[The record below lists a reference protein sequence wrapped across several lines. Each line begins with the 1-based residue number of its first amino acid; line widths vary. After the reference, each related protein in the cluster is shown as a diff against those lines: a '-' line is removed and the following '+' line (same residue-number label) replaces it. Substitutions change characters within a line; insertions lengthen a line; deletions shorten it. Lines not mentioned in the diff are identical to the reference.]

1 MFPEPPRHRGG
12 SRYFRALIGRMP
24 IYDSVVDTVGGT
36 PLIRL
41 RRISAG
47 IDASLLGKMESRNP
61 CASVKDRIG
70 VAMIRDA
77 ERRGLLVPGSVI
89 VEATSG
95 NTGIALAFA
104 AAACGYRLIITMP
117 ENMSRE
123 RIAML
128 KMFGAE
134 LVLTRGGL
142 MRDAVL
148 KAEEIARETPGAV
161 TLEQFRNPANP
172 DTHERTTAKEIWQ
185 DTGGAIDAFVAGV
198 GTGGTIT
205 GVGRFL
211 KARRPEVQVIA
222 VEPSTSA
229 VLSGQA
235 AGQHLI
241 QGIGAGFVPQI
252 LQREVIDEIMT
263 VTDRAAFD
271 CTRRL
276 AREEGILAG
285 ISSGAAVSAALRVAR
300 RPQMAGKTLVVILP
314 DTGERYLSTPLAD
327 EPPAAK
333 RS

>member
-1 MFPEPPRHRGG
+1 
-12 SRYFRALIGRMP
+12 MP
-24 IYDSVVDTVGGT
+24 IFDSVVDTVGGT

-41 RRISAG
+41 RRIGAG
-47 IDASLLGKMESRNP
+47 IDATVLGKMESRNP

-77 ERRGLLVPGSVI
+77 EQRGVLVPGSVI

-128 KMFGAE
+128 KTFGAE
-134 LVLTRGGL
+134 VVLTRGGL
-142 MRDAVL
+142 MRDAVVR
-148 KAEEIARETPGAV
+148 AEEIARETPGAV
-161 TLEQFRNPANP
+161 SLQQFKNPANP
-172 DTHERTTAKEIWQ
+172 DVHERSTAVEIWD
-185 DTGGAIDAFVAGV
+185 DTGGDIDAFVAGV

-205 GVGRFL
+205 GVGRYL
-211 KARRPEVQVIA
+211 KARRPEIQIIA

-229 VLSGQA
+229 VLSGQP

-241 QGIGAGFVPQI
+241 QGIGAGFVPDI
-252 LQREVIDEIMT
+252 LDRDAIDEIVT
-263 VTDRAAFD
+263 VSERAAFD
-271 CTRRL
+271 CARRL

-285 ISSGAAVSAALRVAR
+285 VSSGAAVWAALRVAR
-300 RPQMAGKTLVVILP
+300 RPQMTGKTLVVIMP

-327 EPPAAK
+327 EPAPP
-333 RS
+333 RPR

>member
-1 MFPEPPRHRGG
+1 
-12 SRYFRALIGRMP
+12 MP

-41 RRISAG
+41 RHIGAE
-47 IDASLLGKMESRNP
+47 IEADLLGKMESRNP
-61 CASVKDRIG
+61 CSSVKDRIG

-77 ERRGLLVPGSVI
+77 EQRGLLVPGSVI

-104 AAACGYRLIITMP
+104 AAACGYKLIITMP

-128 KMFGAE
+128 KTFGAQV
-134 LVLTRGGL
+134 VLTRGGL

-148 KAEEIARETPGAV
+148 KAEEIASETPGAV
-161 TLEQFRNPANP
+161 TLQQFKNPANP
-172 DTHERTTAKEIWQ
+172 DVHERTTATEIWE
-185 DTGGAIDAFVAGV
+185 DTGGAIDAFIAGV

-211 KARRPEVQVIA
+211 KARRPDIRVIA

-229 VLSGQA
+229 VLSGQP

-241 QGIGAGFVPQI
+241 QGIGAGFVPDI
-252 LQREVIDEIMT
+252 LERDAIDEVMT

-271 CTRRL
+271 CARRL

-285 ISSGAAVSAALRVAR
+285 ISSGAAVSAALRVGK
-300 RPQMAGKTLVVILP
+300 RPQLAGKTIVVILP
-314 DTGERYLSTPLAD
+314 DTGERYLSTPLGD
-327 EPPAAK
+327 EPPLPK
-333 RS
+333 R

>member
-1 MFPEPPRHRGG
+1 
-12 SRYFRALIGRMP
+12 MP
-24 IYDSVVDTVGGT
+24 IYDSVVETVGGT

-41 RRISAG
+41 RRIGAEIGG
-47 IDASLLGKMESRNP
+47 IVLGKMESRNP

-77 ERRGLLVPGSVI
+77 EERGVLVPGSVI

-128 KMFGAE
+128 KTFGAE
-134 LVLTRGGL
+134 VVLTRGGL
-142 MRDAVL
+142 MREAVV
-148 KAEEIARETPGAV
+148 KAEEIARQTPGAV
-161 TLEQFRNPANP
+161 TLQQFKNPANP
-172 DTHERTTAKEIWQ
+172 DVHERTTAVEIWD
-185 DTGGAIDAFVAGV
+185 DTGGEIDAFVAGV

-211 KARRPEVQVIA
+211 KARRPSVQVIA
-222 VEPSTSA
+222 VEPATSA
-229 VLSGQA
+229 VLSGQP

-241 QGIGAGFVPQI
+241 QGIGAGFVPDI
-252 LQREVIDEIMT
+252 FDREAIDEIVT
-263 VTDRAAFD
+263 VSERAAYD
-271 CTRRL
+271 CARRL

-285 ISSGAAVSAALRVAR
+285 ISSGAALWAALRVGK
-300 RPQMAGKTLVVILP
+300 RPAMAGKTIVVILP

-327 EPPAAK
+327 EPPSS
-333 RS
+333 RR

>member
-1 MFPEPPRHRGG
+1 
-12 SRYFRALIGRMP
+12 MP
-24 IYDSVVDTVGGT
+24 IFDSVVDTVGGT

-41 RRISAG
+41 RRIAAG
-47 IDASLLGKMESRNP
+47 IDATVLGKMESRNP

-77 ERRGLLVPGSVI
+77 EQRGTLVPGSVI

-128 KMFGAE
+128 KTFGAE
-134 LVLTRGGL
+134 VVLTRGGL
-142 MRDAVL
+142 MRDAVVR
-148 KAEEIARETPGAV
+148 AEEIARETPGAV
-161 TLEQFRNPANP
+161 TLQQFKNPANP
-172 DTHERTTAKEIWQ
+172 DVHERSTAVEIWD
-185 DTGGAIDAFVAGV
+185 DTGGDIDAFVAGV

-205 GVGRFL
+205 GVGRYL
-211 KARRPEVQVIA
+211 KAKRPGVQVIA

-229 VLSGQA
+229 VLSGQP

-241 QGIGAGFVPQI
+241 QGIGAGFVPDI
-252 LQREVIDEIMT
+252 LDRDAIDEIVT
-263 VTDRAAFD
+263 VSERAAYD
-271 CTRRL
+271 CARRL

-285 ISSGAAVSAALRVAR
+285 VSSGAAVWAALRVAR
-300 RPQMAGKTLVVILP
+300 RPQMTGKTLVVILP

-327 EPPAAK
+327 EPAPS
-333 RS
+333 RPR

>member
-1 MFPEPPRHRGG
+1 
-12 SRYFRALIGRMP
+12 MP
-24 IYDSVVDTVGGT
+24 IFDSVVDTVGGT

-41 RRISAG
+41 RRIGAG
-47 IDASLLGKMESRNP
+47 IDATVLGKMESRNP

-77 ERRGLLVPGSVI
+77 EQRGKLVPGSVI

-128 KMFGAE
+128 KTFGAE
-134 LVLTRGGL
+134 VVLTRGGL

-148 KAEEIARETPGAV
+148 RAEEIARETPGAV
-161 TLEQFRNPANP
+161 TLQQFKNPANP
-172 DTHERTTAKEIWQ
+172 EVHERTTAKEIWD
-185 DTGGAIDAFVAGV
+185 DTGGDIDAFIAGV

-205 GVGRFL
+205 GVGRYL
-211 KARRPEVQVIA
+211 KAKRQDIQVIA

-229 VLSGQA
+229 VLSGQP

-241 QGIGAGFVPQI
+241 QGIGAGFVPEI
-252 LQREVIDEIMT
+252 LDRDTIDEIVT
-263 VTDRAAFD
+263 VSERAAYD
-271 CTRRL
+271 CARRL

-285 ISSGAAVSAALRVAR
+285 ISSGAAAWAALRVAR
-300 RPQMAGKTLVVILP
+300 RPQMTGKTLVAILP

-327 EPPAAK
+327 EPAPP
-333 RS
+333 RPR

>member
-1 MFPEPPRHRGG
+1 
-12 SRYFRALIGRMP
+12 MP
-24 IYDSVVDTVGGT
+24 IFDSVVDTVGGT

-41 RRISAG
+41 RRIGAG
-47 IDASLLGKMESRNP
+47 IDATVLGKMESRNP

-77 ERRGLLVPGSVI
+77 EKRGVLVPGSVI

-104 AAACGYRLIITMP
+104 AAAFGYRLIITMP

-128 KMFGAE
+128 KTFGAE
-134 LVLTRGGL
+134 VVLTRGGL

-148 KAEEIARETPGAV
+148 RAEEIARETPGAV
-161 TLEQFRNPANP
+161 SLQQFKNPANP
-172 DTHERTTAKEIWQ
+172 EMHERSTAVEIWD
-185 DTGGAIDAFVAGV
+185 DTGGDIDAFVAGV

-205 GVGRFL
+205 GVGRYL
-211 KARRPEVQVIA
+211 KARRPAIQVIA

-229 VLSGQA
+229 VLSGQP

-241 QGIGAGFVPQI
+241 QGIGAGFVPEI
-252 LQREVIDEIMT
+252 LDRDAIDEVVT
-263 VTDRAAFD
+263 VSDRAAYD
-271 CTRRL
+271 CARRL

-285 ISSGAAVSAALRVAR
+285 ISSGAAVWAALRVAR
-300 RPQMAGKTLVVILP
+300 RPQMTGKTLVVILP

-327 EPPAAK
+327 EPAAT
-333 RS
+333 RPR

>member
-1 MFPEPPRHRGG
+1 
-12 SRYFRALIGRMP
+12 MP
-24 IYDSVVDTVGGT
+24 IFDSVVDTVGGT

-41 RRISAG
+41 RRIAAG
-47 IDASLLGKMESRNP
+47 IDATVLGKMESRNP

-77 ERRGLLVPGSVI
+77 EQRGILVPGSVI

-128 KMFGAE
+128 KTFGAE
-134 LVLTRGGL
+134 VVLTRGGL
-142 MRDAVL
+142 MRDAVVR
-148 KAEEIARETPGAV
+148 AEEIARETPGAV
-161 TLEQFRNPANP
+161 SLQQFKNPANP
-172 DTHERTTAKEIWQ
+172 DVHERSTAVEIWD
-185 DTGGAIDAFVAGV
+185 DTGGDIDAFVAGV

-205 GVGRFL
+205 GVGRYL
-211 KARRPEVQVIA
+211 KAKRPGVQVIA

-229 VLSGQA
+229 VLSGQP

-241 QGIGAGFVPQI
+241 QGIGAGFVPDI
-252 LQREVIDEIMT
+252 LDRDAIDEIVT
-263 VTDRAAFD
+263 VSERAAYD
-271 CTRRL
+271 CARRL

-285 ISSGAAVSAALRVAR
+285 ISSGAAVWAALRVAR
-300 RPQMAGKTLVVILP
+300 RPQMTGKTLVVILP

-327 EPPAAK
+327 EPAPS
-333 RS
+333 RPR

>member
-1 MFPEPPRHRGG
+1 MPP
-12 SRYFRALIGRMP
+12 MP

-41 RRISAG
+41 RRISAEIG
-47 IDASLLGKMESRNP
+47 ANLLGKMESRNP
-61 CASVKDRIG
+61 CSSVKDRIG

-77 ERRGLLVPGSVI
+77 ERRGALVPGSVI

-128 KMFGAE
+128 KTLGAE
-134 LVLTRGGL
+134 VVLTRGGL

-148 KAEEIARETPGAV
+148 RAEEIARETPGAV
-161 TLEQFRNPANP
+161 TLQQFKNPANP
-172 DTHERTTAKEIWQ
+172 DVHERTTAVEIWE
-185 DTGGAIDAFVAGV
+185 DTGGDIDAFVAGV

-211 KARRPEVQVIA
+211 KAKRPSVLIVA
-222 VEPSTSA
+222 VEPATSA
-229 VLSGQA
+229 VLSGQP

-241 QGIGAGFVPQI
+241 QGIGAGFVPEI
-252 LQREVIDEIMT
+252 LDRRVIDEFVT
-263 VTDRAAFD
+263 VTERAAFD
-271 CTRRL
+271 GARRL

-285 ISSGAAVSAALRVAR
+285 ISSGAAVAAALRVGR
-300 RPQMAGKTLVVILP
+300 RPELAGKNVVVVLP

-327 EPPAAK
+327 ETAAGK
-333 RS
+333 RG

>member
-1 MFPEPPRHRGG
+1 
-12 SRYFRALIGRMP
+12 MP

-41 RRISAG
+41 RRVGAEVGAI
-47 IDASLLGKMESRNP
+47 LLGKMESRNP

-77 ERRGLLVPGSVI
+77 EQRGELSPGSVI

-128 KMFGAE
+128 RTFGAE
-134 LVLTRGGL
+134 VVLTRGGL

-148 KAEEIARETPGAV
+148 RAEEIARATPGAV
-161 TLEQFRNPANP
+161 TLQQFKNPANP
-172 DTHERTTAKEIWQ
+172 DVHERTTAIEIWD
-185 DTGGAIDAFVAGV
+185 DTDGQIDAFVAGV

-211 KARRPEVQVIA
+211 KQKRREIRVVA

-229 VLSGQA
+229 VLSGQP

-241 QGIGAGFVPQI
+241 QGIGAGFVPDI
-252 LQREVIDEIMT
+252 LEREAIDEVVT
-263 VTDRAAFD
+263 VTERAAYD
-271 CTRRL
+271 CARRL

-285 ISSGAAVSAALRVAR
+285 ISSGAALWAALRIGK
-300 RPQMAGKTLVVILP
+300 RPEMSGKTIVLILP

-327 EPPAAK
+327 EPAPRRA
-333 RS
+333 

>member
-1 MFPEPPRHRGG
+1 
-12 SRYFRALIGRMP
+12 MP

-41 RRISAG
+41 RRIGAEIG
-47 IDASLLGKMESRNP
+47 ANLLAKMESRNP
-61 CASVKDRIG
+61 CSSVKDRIG

-77 ERRGLLVPGSVI
+77 ERRGALSPGSVI

-128 KMFGAE
+128 KTLGAE
-134 LVLTRGGL
+134 VVLTRGGL

-161 TLEQFRNPANP
+161 TLQQFKNPANP
-172 DTHERTTAKEIWQ
+172 DVHERTTAVEIWD
-185 DTGGAIDAFVAGV
+185 DTGGDVDVFVAGV

-211 KARRPEVQVIA
+211 KARRASIQVIA
-222 VEPSTSA
+222 VEPATSA
-229 VLSGQA
+229 VLSGQP

-241 QGIGAGFVPQI
+241 QGIGAGFVPDI
-252 LQREVIDEIMT
+252 LDRRVIDEFVT
-263 VTDRAAFD
+263 VTERAAFD
-271 CTRRL
+271 GARRL

-285 ISSGAAVSAALRVAR
+285 ISSGAAVSAALRIGK
-300 RPQMAGKTLVVILP
+300 RPELAGKNVVLVLP
-314 DTGERYLSTPLAD
+314 DTGERYLSTPLGD
-327 EPPAAK
+327 ETTAAK
-333 RS
+333 RG